1 MVSSSTMSDP
11 TSSLRTAAHAS
22 DQDAAFRVDGEP
34 GELDHEL
41 VTEAGEHAPLLVPLP
56 TVKAGRYALVRRLGQ
71 GSQAETFLAVDKGQG
86 AEVAVKRFDVREA
99 KTWKDVE
106 LAEREAVVLRSLS
119 HPNLP
124 GYRDHFEEEGR
135 LYLVTE
141 YVPGVDLGEFLR
153 SGGRLSHSELLEL
166 TGTLAEILSYLGSR
180 IPVVVHRDIKPR
192 NIIRTPEGR
201 FVLVDFG
208 SVRDGLRAE
217 GGSTVAGTFGYMAPE
232 QFQGR
237 ALPATDVYGVGVTL
251 LSLLTGSSP
260 ERFQHRGL
268 EIDLEATLGPG
279 AHPAWARF
287 LAPLLNPNPERRAE
301 DIRPFWAQ
309 LTAELGATPPGHP
322 RPAPTPP
329 AVMTVGTGATVPP
342 WIWLPLWVIRL
353 AMLLV
358 FEVALPVLFNLLAV
372 FGGRA
377 LRETQERISLTSF
390 RARAKLARL
399 PEAWSNSRGRAG
411 WTPPDRAQ
419 PRSPNPH
426 AQPRSPNPHARPRER
441 RRSGH

>member
-1 MVSSSTMSDP
+1 MSEFP
-11 TSSLRTAAHAS
+11 SRPRTAAHAS
-22 DQDAAFRVDGEP
+22 DQDAEFSADDESE
-34 GELDHEL
+34 ELDHQV
-41 VTEAGEHAPLLVPLP
+41 VTKPGENEPRDMPLP
-56 TVKAGRYALVRRLGQ
+56 SVKGGRYALLRRLGQ

-86 AEVAVKRFDVREA
+86 AEVAIKRFDVREA

-106 LAEREAVVLRSLS
+106 LAEREAIVLRSLS

-124 GYRDHFEEEGR
+124 AYRDHFEEDGR
-135 LYLVTE
+135 LYLVTQ
-141 YVPGVDLGEFLR
+141 YVPGVDLGELLR
-153 SGGRLSHSELLEL
+153 SGGRLSQPELLEL
-166 TGTLAEILSYLGSR
+166 TGTLADILGYLASR

-208 SVRDGLRAE
+208 SVRDGLRTE

-251 LSLLTGSSP
+251 LSLLTGSAP

-268 EIDLEATLGPG
+268 EIDLAATLGPA
-279 AHPAWARF
+279 AHPAWVRF
-287 LAPLLNPNPERRAE
+287 LAPLLDPNPERRAA
-301 DIRPFWAQ
+301 DIRPFFGR
-309 LTAELGATPPGHP
+309 LKAELGAIPVHHAS
-322 RPAPTPP
+322 PAPPERGP
-329 AVMTVGTGATVPP
+329 AGAGAPVPA

-358 FEVALPVLFNLLAV
+358 LEVALPVLFNLLAV

-377 LRETQERISLTSF
+377 LRETQERISLASF
-390 RARAKLARL
+390 RTRRKLARL
-399 PEAWSNSRGRAG
+399 PEAWSNSRGRTG

-419 PRSPNPH
+419 PHHPKPH
-426 AQPRSPNPHARPRER
+426 VRPRER
-441 RRSGH
+441 RRGGR